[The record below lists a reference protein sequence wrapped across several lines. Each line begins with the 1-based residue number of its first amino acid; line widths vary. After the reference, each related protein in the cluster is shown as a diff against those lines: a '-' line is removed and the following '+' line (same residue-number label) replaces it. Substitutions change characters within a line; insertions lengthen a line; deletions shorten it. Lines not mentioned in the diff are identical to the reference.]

1 MTLPPLDW
9 GMRRRTALALI
20 GTTVATSLAGCPGL
34 GNSGDG
40 ETPTET
46 PDGGTPTPT
55 EPDPTPTQT
64 PTVPA
69 ATVNGSFEDGWT
81 GWAVGRDLPADPNY
95 ETERPV
101 ASEAAISTRAA
112 TDGIAACRLFI
123 DGSQDDG
130 TVWVQQPVD
139 LTGYTHLAVDYRVSD
154 SFNEIRKPAVYA
166 GPQPDEGLEEADFD
180 TSKSLEGH
188 DAPGWKTFTYDV
200 QHDGPG
206 LLAVGFSIVWET
218 GADAFLDN
226 ARLSADPPET
236 VTPEAT
242 PTDAPADIESS

>member
-1 MTLPPLDW
+1 
-9 GMRRRTALALI
+9 MRRRTALALI

-34 GNSGDG
+34 GNADG
-40 ETPTET
+40 TDTPTET
-46 PDGGTPTPT
+46 PAEETPTPT
-55 EPDPTPTQT
+55 EPDLT
-64 PTVPA
+64 PTVP
-69 ATVNGSFEDGWT
+69 TDVVNGSFEDGWA
-81 GWAVGRDLPADPNY
+81 GWAIGRDLPVDPNY

-101 ASEAAISTRAA
+101 ASEVAISTQAA

-123 DGSQDDG
+123 NGSQDDG

-154 SFNEIRKPAVYA
+154 SFNEIRQPAVYA
-166 GPQPDEGLEEADFD
+166 GPQPENGLVETDFD

-188 DAPGWKTFTYDV
+188 DAPGWQTFTYDV

-226 ARLSADPPET
+226 IRLSVDPPET

-242 PTDAPADIESS
+242 PTDAPGDIESS